1 MPGPLHLGPS
11 ATGIFPKQLE
21 LDIPRRD
28 GEWRG
33 GVIIR
38 WDMPRS
44 SSLVCTPQKAGGR
57 RRRRT
62 LTESHDPC
70 LCDCQWPGE
79 SGLMGGKGSGVR
91 GTHRDA
97 DALRWLVMAVVGG
110 ARHIFPV
117 NHSPSF
123 WPSITSRGPPFPSS
137 SFLEVSGGCPVLS
150 RASATHLDV
159 SSIQALL
166 PLGPRLASSVPAS
179 SSRRRA
185 TAQHHLPQRRFC
197 MHARCGLRQFVS
209 GSLFV

>member
-1 MPGPLHLGPS
+1 M
-11 ATGIFPKQLE
+11 
-21 LDIPRRD
+21 DISQRD
-28 GEWRG
+28 GDG

-38 WDMPRS
+38 WDMPRP
-44 SSLVCTPQKAGGR
+44 SSLVCTPQRAGGHNSG

-70 LCDCQWPGE
+70 LCDCQWLAGRIW
-79 SGLMGGKGSGVR
+79 SGGQGSGVR

-97 DALRWLVMAVVGG
+97 DALGWLVMAVVGG
-110 ARHIFPV
+110 ARHIFSV
-117 NHSPSF
+117 NRPPPFS
-123 WPSITSRGPPFPSS
+123 PSITSRGPS
-137 SFLEVSGGCPVLS
+137 SFLVVSGGSPVPS
-150 RASATHLDV
+150 RALP
-159 SSIQALL
+159 QAGRQQLTSVAVTWSQ
-166 PLGPRLASSVPAS
+166 ASSVPAS